1 MRRIVV
7 SLAVIWLGLV
17 ALPALAASL
26 QQDLDGAVNNKDLRG
41 YKVKGWRYEPEKREF
56 LVYVHDGDKW
66 LLGRSS
72 SSLFPPAA
80 AVVIA
85 VDDIFSSHSVRRP
98 AVYISQESSRE
109 LFTLDSETILEMIK
123 DIQMSRSRN
132 YPRRRQR
139 NQP

>member
-7 SLAVIWLGLV
+7 SLAVIWIGLV

-26 QQDLDGAVNNKDLRG
+26 QQDLDNTVNNKDLSG
-41 YKVKGWRYEPEKREF
+41 YKVKGWRYKPEKRVF

-72 SSLFPPAA
+72 SSLFSPAA

-85 VDDIFSSHSVRRP
+85 VDEIFSSRSVRRP
-98 AVYISQESSRE
+98 AVYIFQESSRE
-109 LFTLDSETILEMIK
+109 LFTLDPETILKTVK
-123 DIQMSRSRN
+123 DTQ
-132 YPRRRQR
+132 
-139 NQP
+139 